1 MNTIALITILM
12 LRVIIPFGALIAV
25 GEWMR
30 RREQGYWLR
39 R

>member
-30 RREQGYWLR
+30 RREQRYWLR